1 MKKLIEKYLKK
12 KKERAI
18 FELQISNYNKSSF
31 YIALVYNSKVDLYKV
46 LYIPL
51 DIVEDDISE
60 YVCYQFIDLVSVEY
74 ILRMLADV
82 KSYNGEY
89 DFSSKKS
96 TVYNIEINMDLL
108 EKKYSFK
115 ATQFIPREWEFLFD
129 VIVSLFGYVPHIVG
143 GVCEDILTL
152 FRCGEAVIPYQ
163 EIFEFELL
171 RDENEKLRGVL
182 QGQKLDYKKISYL
195 ENIGDKYYA
204 IIDKHLV
211 IVNYNK
217 CGIVSVYC
225 DTLEYVDYVY
235 TVILAIRDEVEKKF
249 SKIMVNDKGR
259 PNLVQYY
266 LCYGVC
272 SKGLKVIKGFSQDVL
287 AMNLYNEGLVQFTSD
302 ENGFEEKLK

>member
-18 FELQISNYNKSSF
+18 FELQISNYNKSNF

-51 DIVEDDISE
+51 DIVEGDISE

-74 ILRMLADV
+74 ILRMLDDIEYENGEVDLRNKKSNVYEIEIDV
-82 KSYNGEY
+82 K
-89 DFSSKKS
+89 
-96 TVYNIEINMDLL
+96 LL

-152 FRCGEAVIPYQ
+152 FRSEEAVIPYQ

-171 RDENEKLRGVL
+171 RDEDEKLRRII
-182 QGQKLDYKKISYL
+182 QGQKLDYKEISYL

-225 DTLEYVDYVY
+225 DTLEYLDYVY
-235 TVILAIRDEVEKKF
+235 TVILAIRDEVEKRF
-249 SKIMVNDKGR
+249 SKIMVSDKER

-287 AMNLYNEGLVQFTSD
+287 AMNFYSEGLVKFTSD